1 MAAPPEAS
9 GVVQTVLEQDFERC
23 SDLRRWRCE
32 HEGALP
38 QRYSDD
44 PTEKSLA
51 NWLSMVL
58 PRRWRASGPKPS
70 QRKLTAEESAHLD
83 ELLGQSSGAQDIKR
97 ISGLHAGG
105 QAATSSSSTSFEDC
119 QKILE
124 GHREHI
130 AALELMLPDVKTKPS
145 DSRIRELA
153 ERLKVPEQV
162 DRHTLPLDLFFHH
175 VQQQFRDEVCKLQSD
190 NSSTQRTCQRGVHR
204 C

>member
-9 GVVQTVLEQDFERC
+9 GVVQPALEQDFERC

-38 QRYSDD
+38 KRNSDD
-44 PTEKSLA
+44 STEKSLA

-58 PRRWRASGPKPS
+58 PRRLRASGPKPS
-70 QRKLTAEESAHLD
+70 QRKLTAEETAHLD
-83 ELLGQSSGAQDIKR
+83 ELLGQCSGAQDSER
-97 ISGLHAGG
+97 ISASQAGG
-105 QAATSSSSTSFEDC
+105 QATTSSSSTSFEDC

-124 GHREHI
+124 RQREHI

-153 ERLKVPEQV
+153 ERLKVPKQV
-162 DRHTLPLDLFFHH
+162 DRHTLPLDLAFQH
-175 VQQQFRDEVCKLQSD
+175 V
-190 NSSTQRTCQRGVHR
+190 
-204 C
+204 